1 MDTAGKEATQ
11 KDAMWK
17 MFCELL
23 KETQSREHGAELT
36 SHRLILAVRLRCLD
50 LQ

>member
-1 MDTAGKEATQ
+1 MQ
-11 KDAMWK
+11 RDAMWK

-23 KETQSREHGAELT
+23 KKTQSREHGVELT